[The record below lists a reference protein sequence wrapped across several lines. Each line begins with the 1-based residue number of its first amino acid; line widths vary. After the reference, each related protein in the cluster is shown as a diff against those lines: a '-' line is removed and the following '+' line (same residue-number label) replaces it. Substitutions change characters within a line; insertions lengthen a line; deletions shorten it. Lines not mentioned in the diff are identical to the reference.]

1 MLGSGAGAACLS
13 SPASLTRWRRPSE
26 MGIVYKSPLITPDKA
41 ELATETHRS
50 RSTEVVS
57 SDVLLVV
64 SVGGGTP
71 SNEEPR
77 PSN

>member
-1 MLGSGAGAACLS
+1 MLGAGAGAACFS
-13 SPASLTRWRRPSE
+13 SPA
-26 MGIVYKSPLITPDKA
+26 KA

>member
-1 MLGSGAGAACLS
+1 MLGAGAGAACFS

-64 SVGGGTP
+64 SGGTP